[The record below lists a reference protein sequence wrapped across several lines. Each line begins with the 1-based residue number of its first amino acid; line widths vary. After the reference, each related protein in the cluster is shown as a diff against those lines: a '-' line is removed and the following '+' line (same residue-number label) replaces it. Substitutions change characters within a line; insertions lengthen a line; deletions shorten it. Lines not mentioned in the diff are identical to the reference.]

1 MARTAPFERHHK
13 RYDRWFER
21 HRAAYHSELLAL
33 RTLVPTR
40 GFGLE
45 VGVGSG
51 RFAAPLGISTGIDP
65 AGAVLRYAVHRG
77 VRVARAVAEALPF
90 RSGLFDYA
98 LIVTTICFV
107 DDAVEML
114 AEIHRVLRAEG
125 VLCVGFVDRD
135 TALGRIYLSQH
146 TDNVFYRD
154 AVFYAAADVD
164 ALVREAG
171 FRDLHWAQTLLGPV
185 DTMTEVEPVRDGHGT
200 GGFVVVR
207 ATRT

>member
-1 MARTAPFERHHK
+1 MARTAPFERHHE
-13 RYDRWFER
+13 RYDQWFGR

-33 RTLVPTR
+33 RALVPTR

-65 AGAVLRYAVHRG
+65 AGAVLRYAAYRG

-90 RSGLFDYA
+90 RPALFDYA
-98 LIVTTICFV
+98 LVVTTICFV
-107 DDAVEML
+107 DDAPAML
-114 AEIHRVLRAEG
+114 AELHRVLRADG

-135 TALGRIYLSQH
+135 SALGRFYLSQRA
-146 TDNVFYRD
+146 DNVFYRD
-154 AVFYAAADVD
+154 AVFYASADVD
-164 ALVREAG
+164 GLVREAG
-171 FRDLHWAQTLLGPV
+171 FRDLRWVQTLLGPL
-185 DTMTEVEPVRDGHGT
+185 DAMTEIEPVRDGHGT